1 MEISAI
7 PPNANSTA
15 QAPYVSPQEA
25 AQRRQLHSAIKA
37 VNSSD
42 ALGERN
48 ELVFVLNP
56 GSHQAIVRLVDR
68 QTGEVLLQLPPEYV
82 VRLAEDL
89 TKKP

>member
-1 MEISAI
+1 M
-7 PPNANSTA
+7 
-15 QAPYVSPQEA
+15 
-25 AQRRQLHSAIKA
+25 
-37 VNSSD
+37 
-42 ALGERN
+42 
-48 ELVFVLNP
+48 FVLNP